1 MKTLS
6 NINIYIN
13 VASIDIQN
21 KKLNDLASLQFL

>member
-13 VASIDIQN
+13 VVSIDIQN
-21 KKLNDLASLQFL
+21 KKLDD